1 MSAWLALFALP
12 YLAVGVALWRG
23 WPLLRDTCGELGD
36 GVDGTIIAAIIWPAL
51 LAMLAMIM
59 TFAVVFW
66 LLGKL
71 FRLFR
76 PRR

>member
-23 WPLLRDTCGELGD
+23 WPLLRHTCDELGD
-36 GVDGTIIAAIIWPAL
+36 GVEGTILAAIIWPAL

-59 TFAVVFW
+59 TFALVFW
-66 LLGKL
+66 LLGNL

-76 PRR
+76 HKR